1 MRYLRACTY
10 KKLLTT
16 MVLSYI
22 YVNYRTIYGFTEFNM
37 AAICRNLTMSLLIG
51 LLFMLPLAVSELSTN
66 GLTYGNVSSLAAL
79 FGLMWL
85 LPAVF
90 FSVLG
95 SLLRNRAEG
104 VRPYSTSFVVGTLL
118 SLACIVTVWMSIL
131 IDQIPCFVGAANCD

>member
-1 MRYLRACTY
+1 MHLQKIIDNHGPELYIRKLQNNLRIHGVQYGRHLPEPDDVVA
-10 KKLLTT
+10 
-16 MVLSYI
+16 
-22 YVNYRTIYGFTEFNM
+22 YR
-37 AAICRNLTMSLLIG
+37 
-51 LLFMLPLAVSELSTN
+51 LAFHAPARSSELSTN

-104 VRPYSTSFVVGTLL
+104 VRSYSTSFVVGTLL